1 MKIYQIL
8 PLIYMLHNRH
18 QISHTI
24 SKFTSTKYPKLY
36 HHYKHF
42 TTYSSYYLTN
52 KLLESSKI
60 IKDLYKK

>member
-24 SKFTSTKYPKLY
+24 SNKYPKLY

-42 TTYSSYYLTN
+42 TTYSSYYLTD
-52 KLLESSKI
+52 KLLQSSKI